1 MLIVTGEQITECSI
15 PTGSPKLTV
24 VIDLTEL
31 GALVGDGGEGV
42 EDGVLLHLAGTQ
54 ADVLAGVLLAQAS
67 ERVDCNTL
75 FAIAK

>member
-24 VIDLTEL
+24 VVDLTKL
-31 GALVGDGGEGV
+31 GALLRVGGVGV
-42 EDGVLLHLAGTQ
+42 EDGVLLHLAGAQ

-67 ERVDCNTL
+67 DAGCT
-75 FAIAK
+75 

>member
-24 VIDLTEL
+24 VVDLTKI
-31 GALVGDGGEGV
+31 GALLRVGGVGV
-42 EDGVLLHLAGTQ
+42 EDGVLLHLAGAQ

-67 ERVDCNTL
+67 DAGCT
-75 FAIAK
+75 